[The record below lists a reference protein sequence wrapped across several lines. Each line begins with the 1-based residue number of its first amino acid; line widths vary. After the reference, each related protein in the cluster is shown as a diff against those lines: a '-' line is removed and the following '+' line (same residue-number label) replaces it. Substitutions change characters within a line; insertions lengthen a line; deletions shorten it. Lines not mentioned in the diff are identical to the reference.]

1 MTHATDPPATP
12 APTVREAIS
21 AYVAQFPPVTPA
33 DRVRLVQV
41 ALAALL
47 EPDLDEPVTGL
58 TAHRL
63 TLLGGTLRE
72 KPSRKTGR
80 PLAYGTFRRYVL
92 IAQGFLEWCAAPW
105 PRAARPKAS
114 QAAPA
119 TDEAGE

>member
-12 APTVREAIS
+12 APTVREAIA
-21 AYVAQFPPVTPA
+21 AYVEQFPPVTPA

-63 TLLGGTLRE
+63 TLLAGTLKE

-80 PLAYGTFRRYVL
+80 PLAYGTFRRFVL
-92 IAQGFLEWCAAPW
+92 IAQRFLEWCAASW
-105 PRAARPKAS
+105 PRAAKPKAS
-114 QAAPA
+114 QEARA
-119 TDEAGE
+119 TEEGE